1 MRVVITGSSG
11 LIGTALTASLLEDGH
26 DVLRLVR
33 GGAAGEGRARWDPAV
48 GRLDPGLVDGADAV
62 VCLGGAGV
70 GDHRWTDAYKQ
81 QLRDSRIQGTALLAD
96 TVAAVAHPPKVFVSA
111 SAVGYYG
118 DVHGAEVDES
128 APPGDDFLARLSVD
142 WEAAADPAVGHT
154 RVVHPRFGIV
164 LSASGGAF
172 GRMLPLARLGLGG
185 PLGDGR
191 QYWSVI
197 SLTDAVRALRF
208 ALEQPALAG
217 PVNVTGPHPVT
228 NGDFARELG
237 RALRRPAVLP
247 APAFALRLA
256 LGGFADSVLM
266 SQRVLPKALLTAG
279 FRFEHPTAADAV
291 RALTDP
297 GAEPIGSDQAAAP
310 R

>member
-11 LIGTALTASLLEDGH
+11 LIGRALTASLLEDGH

-33 GGAAGEGRARWDPAV
+33 GGPAESGRARWDPAL
-48 GRLDPGLVDGADAV
+48 GQLDPSLIDGADAV

-70 GDHRWTDAYKQ
+70 GDHRWTAAYKQ
-81 QLRDSRIQGTALLAD
+81 ELRDSRVHGTALLAD
-96 TVAAVAHPPKVFVSA
+96 TIAAIAHPPKVFVSA
-111 SAVGYYG
+111 SAIGYYG

-128 APPGDDFLARLSVD
+128 APPGDDFLAGLTVE
-142 WEAAADPAVGHT
+142 WEAAADVAVTHT

-164 LSASGGAF
+164 LGPSGGAF

-185 PLGDGR
+185 PLGSGE

-197 SLTDAVRALRF
+197 SLTDVVRALRF
-208 ALEQPALAG
+208 VIEQERVSG
-217 PVNVTGPHPVT
+217 PVNLTGPQPVT
-228 NGDFARELG
+228 NKDFARELG
-237 RALRRPAVLP
+237 RALHRPALLP

-256 LGGFADSVLM
+256 LGEFADSVLM
-266 SQRVLPKALLTAG
+266 SQRVLPKALSAAG
-279 FRFEHPTAADAV
+279 FTFAHPTAADAV

-297 GAEPIGSDQAAAP
+297 GAKPIGSGPVAAS

>member
-11 LIGTALTASLLEDGH
+11 LIGSALAASLLADGH

-33 GGAAGEGRARWDPAV
+33 GGPAEAGRARWDPAR
-48 GRLDPGLVDGADAV
+48 GQLDPSLIDGVDAV
-62 VCLGGAGV
+62 VGLGGAGV
-70 GDHRWTDAYKQ
+70 SEHRWTAAYKRE
-81 QLRDSRIQGTALLAD
+81 LRESRVAGTSLLAE
-96 TVAAVAHPPKVFVSA
+96 TIAAVAHPPKVFVSA
-111 SAVGYYG
+111 SAIGYYG
-118 DVHGAEVDES
+118 DVHGREVDES
-128 APPGDDFLARLSVD
+128 APPGRDFLAGLTVA
-142 WEAAADPAVGHT
+142 WEAAADAAAART

-164 LSASGGAF
+164 LGPAGGAF

-185 PLGDGR
+185 PLGGGG

-197 SLTDAVRALRF
+197 SLTDTVRALRF
-208 ALEQPALAG
+208 AIERDGLAG
-217 PVNVTGPHPVT
+217 PVNLTGPEPVT
-228 NGDFARELG
+228 NKDFARELG
-237 RALRRPAVLP
+237 RALNRPVQLP

-266 SQRVLPKALLTAG
+266 SQRVLPKALTAAG
-279 FRFEHPTAADAV
+279 FAFAHPTAADAV

-297 GAEPIGSDQAAAP
+297 DAKPIGSDPPAAP

>member
-11 LIGTALTASLLEDGH
+11 LIGRALTASLLEDGH

-33 GGAAGEGRARWDPAV
+33 GGPVEAGRARWDPAR
-48 GRLDPGLVDGADAV
+48 GQLDPSLIDGADV
-62 VCLGGAGV
+62 VVGLGGAGV
-70 GDHRWTDAYKQ
+70 GDHRWTAAYRQ
-81 QLRDSRIQGTALLAD
+81 ELRDSRVNGTALLAD
-96 TVAAVAHPPKVFVSA
+96 AIAAVAHPPKVFVSA
-111 SAVGYYG
+111 SAIGYYG
-118 DVHGAEVDES
+118 DVDGREVDES
-128 APPGDDFLARLSVD
+128 APPGRDFLAGLTVE
-142 WEAAADPAVGHT
+142 WEAAAEAAVGRT

-164 LSASGGAF
+164 LSSSGGAF

-185 PLGDGR
+185 PLGGGH

-197 SLTDAVRALRF
+197 SLTDVVRALRF
-208 ALEQPALAG
+208 VIEHDALAG
-217 PVNVTGPHPVT
+217 PVNFTGPEPVT
-228 NGDFARELG
+228 NKDFARELG
-237 RALRRPAVLP
+237 RALHRPAVLP

-266 SQRVLPKALLTAG
+266 SQRVLPKALAAAG
-279 FRFEHPTAADAV
+279 FGFVHLTAADAV

-297 GAEPIGSDQAAAP
+297 GAKPIGSGPAAAS